1 MNNHSNLENGK
12 RWNGKEI
19 ETEENQKS
27 KALKEIKLINQLDSI
42 KLNPQKVL
50 KSSTTAIPSQ
60 DNRGKFIVRNSTTGL
75 LEVEG
80 TGEIVRF
87 ASLCAPDL
95 FDNDGFEKEDT
106 LRTISGFGK
115 IPVTRTYTLKIT
127 SKNVTRGHINGWDPI
142 KADFLYDDE
151 MFKSID
157 QTIAL
162 ASRNNVRLIIP
173 IINQDFGSEETN
185 WVGNFTDLIRLR
197 RSLKTWQEAKMIDW
211 WSDPE
216 SIDSTRDPHCFLV
229 SIDRKRVNT
238 YTGIRIGDDPTI
250 LAFET
255 GNEMNSGGYKPA
267 PAAWTLEIA
276 AHIKRLA
283 PKTLIMDGS
292 FARCDSVEAS
302 HEREVLQSNLVD
314 IISWHYYGYGETDR
328 LQYDVEIAR
337 KNGKVFMCG
346 EYGFFA
352 NASEVEKFLNK
363 CATYGVSGTLI
374 WSLRAHSSKG
384 GFKTHGEGKGI
395 WSYHAPGWLPYID
408 EFGSEPEWDYREKDV
423 ISVIRKAAFDLTSDM
438 IITPNLSAPY
448 LFFVDG
454 GKRFTW
460 RGSAWADTYEI
471 WGRCRRA
478 GLVLLSDWINR
489 VEYFYLGVNNMKE
502 GRLKYS
508 CQSIYDQVG
517 GYGELVYIKM
527 RAVSTDDDRGP
538 FSNLLGL
545 KF

>member
-1 MNNHSNLENGK
+1 MNGNYNIENEK
-12 RWNGKEI
+12 RWNGREI

-27 KALKEIKLINQLDSI
+27 KGLKEIKLINQLDSI
-42 KLNPQKVL
+42 KINPQNLSKTPIDIT
-50 KSSTTAIPSQ
+50 SAPSK
-60 DNRGKFIVRNSTTGL
+60 DNRGKFIVRNSATGL

-95 FDNDGFEKEDT
+95 FDNEGFEKEDT

-115 IPVTRTYTLKIT
+115 WPVTRTYTLKVQ

-142 KADFLYDDE
+142 KADFLYDDQ

-173 IINQDFGSEETN
+173 FINQDFGSEETN

-197 RSLKTWQEAKMIDW
+197 RSLKSWQEAKEIDW
-211 WSDPE
+211 WTDP
-216 SIDSTRDPHCFLV
+216 DSMDSMKKIISYFLN
-229 SIDRKRVNT
+229 RVNT

-255 GNEMNSGGYKPA
+255 GNEMNYGGSKPA
-267 PAAWTLEIA
+267 PAAWTLKVA

-292 FARCDSVEAS
+292 FARSDSVEAS
-302 HEREVLQSNLVD
+302 HEQEVLQSNLVD
-314 IISWHYYGYGETDR
+314 IISWHYYGYGETIR
-328 LQYDVEIAR
+328 LQYDVDLAR
-337 KNGKVFMCG
+337 KNGKAFMCG
-346 EYGFFA
+346 EYGFFS

-374 WSLRAHSSKG
+374 WSLRPHSSKG

-395 WSYHAPGWLPYID
+395 WSYHAPGWMPSQD
-408 EFGSEPEWDYREKDV
+408 EFGTEPEWDYREKDV
-423 ISVIRKAAFDLTSDM
+423 ISVIRKAAFDLTSDV
-438 IITPNLSAPY
+438 ITTPTLVAPY

-454 GKRFTW
+454 GKSFTW

-471 WGRCRRA
+471 WARTRSGGEQVWSCYQI
-478 GLVLLSDWINR
+478 GLTD
-489 VEYFYLGVNNMKE
+489 NMKE

-508 CQSIYDQVG
+508 CQDIYDQVG
-517 GYGELVYIKM
+517 GYGETVYIKM
-527 RAVSTDDDRGP
+527 RGVTTDDDRGP
-538 FSNLLGL
+538 FSNLLRL
-545 KF
+545 EF